1 MKQNVVKAHLV
12 QRVSRKRAK
21 RREKD
26 EDEDRIEQLEKE
38 VRELKSINRSLL
50 RQLKKLSK
58 GINKQEYEEALDII
72 ENGSKDEKNNRKGTS
87 TGDGG
92 SSSSCPECS
101 REGLREI
108 SIAGRKFLRCS
119 VCEYKSGRIR

>member
-1 MKQNVVKAHLV
+1 MKRCAVKVRSEA
-12 QRVSRKRAK
+12 RVNKKRAK

-26 EDEDRIEQLEKE
+26 EDEYRIEQLEKE
-38 VRELKSINRSLL
+38 ARELKSINRSLL

-58 GINKQEYEEALDII
+58 GINKQKYEEALNII
-72 ENGSKDEKNNRKGTS
+72 ENGSEKEKNNRKGTS